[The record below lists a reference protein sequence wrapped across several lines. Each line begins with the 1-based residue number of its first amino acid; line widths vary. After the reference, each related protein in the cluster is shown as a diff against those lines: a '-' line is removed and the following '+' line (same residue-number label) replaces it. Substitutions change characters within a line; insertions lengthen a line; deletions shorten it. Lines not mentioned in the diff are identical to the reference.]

1 MSMDAKAA
9 QVRLRSSAAARSLLA
24 LCSADSAA
32 AAAGTPLSPV
42 PPGATGAPSC
52 PRSPGEVGVQSPE
65 DLDGAQ
71 RSSSCSWSR
80 HAPGGGVTR
89 WRGTGEAHSFP
100 SWLLGY
106 IYMHIPS
113 SALSHWLNSA
123 WVRARM
129 RMPPLPLAVEIAI
142 SSRLSSVTRT

>member
-32 AAAGTPLSPV
+32 AAAGTSLSPV

-80 HAPGGGVTR
+80 HAP
-89 WRGTGEAHSFP
+89 
-100 SWLLGY
+100 
-106 IYMHIPS
+106 S